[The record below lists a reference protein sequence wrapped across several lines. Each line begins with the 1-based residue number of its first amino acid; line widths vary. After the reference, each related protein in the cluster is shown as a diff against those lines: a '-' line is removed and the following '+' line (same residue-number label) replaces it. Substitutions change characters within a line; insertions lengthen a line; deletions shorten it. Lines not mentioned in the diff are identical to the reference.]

1 MSKEKKMTDNGARK
15 KSGRFKKFVKIV
27 VGVFAALF
35 LIGVFFGDDAEPQQK
50 EEQPAEVDSVAETDG
65 VEEEAGAERSEPETD
80 VKDGGVEPEAPIEN
94 AENAGREE
102 AETEKSDQSKKSD
115 EYICTISEYSF
126 QDEKSGKKLTG
137 LYEKAL
143 EADRDEFICVTEEEK
158 VHMFKNTET
167 SYKKSLDTDSA
178 PFRYYGEVNGDGEPD
193 GVGMLVRNWDELYR
207 DASDMP
213 GWTKVAMQE
222 EDYYA
227 QDKKEIY
234 VEIVY
239 LGAFKDGFKEGYG
252 IDFGSEGLYGIP
264 IVASEGTFRHGRMDG
279 SARNY
284 VGLAGDTHDDAFD
297 EMVMEA
303 FLVEYS
309 ETVDNGLKFP
319 AVVKSNLYF
328 EGNYKDGERDGEGKE
343 YYPWENENNK
353 PCLKYEGNFKNG
365 AYSGKG
371 ILYFEDG
378 TLWYE
383 GEFRNG
389 KYDGKGILYD
399 EQGNVLHEGKFK
411 DGEVE

>member
-1 MSKEKKMTDNGARK
+1 
-15 KSGRFKKFVKIV
+15 
-27 VGVFAALF
+27 
-35 LIGVFFGDDAEPQQK
+35 
-50 EEQPAEVDSVAETDG
+50 
-65 VEEEAGAERSEPETD
+65 
-80 VKDGGVEPEAPIEN
+80 
-94 AENAGREE
+94 
-102 AETEKSDQSKKSD
+102 
-115 EYICTISEYSF
+115 
-126 QDEKSGKKLTG
+126 
-137 LYEKAL
+137 
-143 EADRDEFICVTEEEK
+143 
-158 VHMFKNTET
+158 
-167 SYKKSLDTDSA
+167 
-178 PFRYYGEVNGDGEPD
+178 
-193 GVGMLVRNWDELYR
+193 
-207 DASDMP
+207 
-213 GWTKVAMQE
+213 
-222 EDYYA
+222 
-227 QDKKEIY
+227 
-234 VEIVY
+234 
-239 LGAFKDGFKEGYG
+239 
-252 IDFGSEGLYGIP
+252 
-264 IVASEGTFRHGRMDG
+264 MDG

-328 EGNYKDGERDGEGKE
+328 EGNYKDGKRDGEGKE